1 MSKEI
6 IKKVSKAGLVVAVGC
21 AGMPFSSIIEATTEG
36 IVQTD
41 EQQYELTMKLTGAA
55 ELLNHIDNNT
65 GFILKRRDGI
75 ELNYK
80 VTDYD

>member
-41 EQQYELTMKLTGAA
+41 EQQ
-55 ELLNHIDNNT
+55 
-65 GFILKRRDGI
+65 
-75 ELNYK
+75 
-80 VTDYD
+80 